1 MSAKKLAE
9 ALCDGLDKWMQ
20 ANVPLRVPD
29 HAQLNK
35 RVEEIV
41 EQVRKQ
47 ATVEAYNLAIEDAL
61 TTVQGHRNEWQRD
74 LAERL
79 KALPNK
85 PSRRTV
91 DIIGETTGKP
101 PQEHGGQ
108 DDCG

>member
-35 RVEEIV
+35 RIEEVV

-61 TTVQGHRNEWQRD
+61 GAVQTHRNEWQRD
-74 LAERL
+74 LALRL
-79 KALPNK
+79 KALP
-85 PSRRTV
+85 
-91 DIIGETTGKP
+91 GKP
-101 PQEHGGQ
+101 TSFVGIVSETKGKDPAADNYDEA
-108 DDCG
+108 DCG